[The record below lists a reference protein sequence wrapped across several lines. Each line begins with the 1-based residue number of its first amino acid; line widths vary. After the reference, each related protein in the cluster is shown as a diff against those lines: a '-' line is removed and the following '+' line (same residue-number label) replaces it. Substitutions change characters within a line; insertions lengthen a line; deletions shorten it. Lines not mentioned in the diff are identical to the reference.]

1 MLRQAFKQI
10 PEEIVEAARLDNASE
25 WKIIRK
31 IFMPIGRPT
40 IVTMLLFTFISRW
53 NDYFWPMV
61 MTTTEESRTLPV
73 GVAYYEQPTQGFR
86 GMK

>member
-1 MLRQAFKQI
+1 MLRQAFKQV

-61 MTTTEESRTLPV
+61 MTTTEEVENLAGWGSFITNNRYRDSV
-73 GVAYYEQPTQGFR
+73 E
-86 GMK
+86 